1 MRKHCRSRKS
11 FSLIE
16 LLIVIGIL
24 GALAALILP
33 SFASAEKEAKGTAD
47 AYNSSGIVRYVHMFQ
62 NANGYFPSGFHT
74 GLTTAGVP
82 LTVLPETFAEKGVF
96 EETGPFSA
104 LALTDADKAMYIS
117 SLKAAGINY
126 LGAGDIAKATMTP
139 LKDTT
144 STATAIKLDPAKL
157 TEDQAKALTFGGRKL
172 ADWVKPLQF
181 EMGEHDDNGIIVA
194 LFVTPNVD
202 WETVYSGGYH
212 QHEDHG
218 HFETRTASK
227 VALKNTPASAVSDA
241 DFKYYA
247 CLFKLNNDGSAAQL
261 IGAVSP
267 ELKAAE

>member
-1 MRKHCRSRKS
+1 MRKHCYFRKS

-33 SFASAEKEAKGTAD
+33 SFTTTEKEAKTTAD
-47 AYNSSGIVRYVHMFQ
+47 AYNGAGIVRYVHMFQ

-74 GLTTAGVP
+74 GLDTAGAP
-82 LTVLPETFAEKGVF
+82 LETLPETFAEEGAF
-96 EETGPFSA
+96 DTDSAFSA
-104 LALTDADKAMYIS
+104 LVLSDAANALYIS

-126 LGAGDIAKATMTP
+126 LGAGDVSGATMSP

-144 STATAIKLDPAKL
+144 ATPTVIKIDPTKLD
-157 TEDQAKALTFGGRKL
+157 LTFDGRKL

-181 EMGEHDDNGIIVA
+181 EMGEHAENGILVA

-212 QHEDHG
+212 AHGDHG

-227 VALKNTPASAVSDA
+227 IGLKNTPASTVSNA
-241 DFKYYA
+241 EFKYYA
-247 CLFKLNNDGSAAQL
+247 CIFKLNNDGSAAQL
-261 IGAVSP
+261 VGAVSP
-267 ELKAAE
+267 ELNVTE